1 MRSGFS
7 LVELLIG
14 VVTASVLA
22 LVTAQ
27 LFRIGMQTYL
37 STMRQDQALS
47 VIRQALGAEGSQ
59 VGLTWSSRGAHA
71 VQSLSASSLAIH
83 ASTSTAVTTFTTSG
97 GTLWKTDASGT
108 SKLADRVA
116 SLAVN
121 YYNLD
126 GSGRVVESTAAA
138 AAALVTVRL
147 TMTVVPGQKSYESF
161 SGALLRNRP

>member
-1 MRSGFS
+1 MRRGFS

-27 LFRIGMQTYL
+27 LFRIGMRTYQATL
-37 STMRQDQALS
+37 RQDQALS
-47 VIRQALGAEGSQ
+47 VIRGALGAEGSR
-59 VGLTWSSRGAHA
+59 VGLTWTSRGARA
-71 VQSLSASSLAIH
+71 VQSLSATSLNVY
-83 ASTSTAVTTFTTSG
+83 ASTTAVVTSFTTSG

-108 SKLADRVA
+108 SKLTDRVA
-116 SLAVN
+116 AIAVN

-126 GSGRVVESTAAA
+126 GSGRVVESTSAV

-147 TMTVVPGQKSYESF
+147 TMTQVSDQKSYESF